1 MDYSRIISECMIGQR
16 LNEEEI
22 EKLVNIAKPREY
34 SHGDLIIREDDASR
48 DLFIIYKGR
57 VSVEMKRFPYDA
69 GSQRLN
75 LIKTGGVVGEFS
87 FIDKSRRSAN
97 VRAHKNV
104 SCLMLPSEEL
114 EALMRSDYRIGFI
127 LMNNLALLL
136 CGRIRNANFE
146 LRNQLIW

>member
-1 MDYSRIISECMIGQR
+1 MDYSRIISECVIAQR
-16 LNEEEI
+16 LSEEEI
-22 EKLVNIAKPREY
+22 EKLANIAKPREY
-34 SHGDLIIREDDASR
+34 SPGDLIIREDDTSC

-75 LIKTGGVVGEFS
+75 LIKTEGVVGEFS

-97 VRAHKNV
+97 VKAHEDV
-104 SCLMLPSEEL
+104 SCLMLPCEEL
-114 EALMRSDYRIGFI
+114 EALMRSDYKIGYI
-127 LMNNLALLL
+127 LMSNLARLL
-136 CGRIRNANFE
+136 CGRIRGANFE